1 MRKSGQVDT
10 ACDSL
15 DTFCQI
21 RLLWIRDS
29 TDPVMVAIIDEIVDL
44 NMSIEDYDVALS
56 YCQEYIDLRREALG
70 AEHDATVRMA
80 MNNIVCL
87 RETEAYDE
95 ALEMCDEAGGG
106 KQVLVER
113 GLTLI
118 KRGEGNDEEEGNKC
132 LEAAKIA

>member
-1 MRKSGQVDT
+1 M
-10 ACDSL
+10 
-15 DTFCQI
+15 
-21 RLLWIRDS
+21 WIGDS

-44 NMSIEDYDVALS
+44 NMSIEVYEVALA
-56 YCQEYIDLRREALG
+56 YCQESTDQRREDLG
-70 AEHDATVRMA
+70 AEHEATVRMV

-106 KQVLVER
+106 KHVLVER

-118 KRGEGNDEEEGNKC
+118 KRGEDDDEEEGKKF

>member
-10 ACDSL
+10 ACDTL
-15 DTFCQI
+15 DTFCQN

-44 NMSIEDYDVALS
+44 YMSLEEYDVALS
-56 YCQEYIDLRREALG
+56 YCQENTYLRREDLG
-70 AEHDATVRMA
+70 AEHEATVRMV

-118 KRGEGNDEEEGNKC
+118 KRGKGDDEEEGKKF